1 MQRNKPTKDQLRA
14 YLNREL
20 KNPDMGQILGTSTK
34 HGTQAC
40 VLKHLKNLFVKG
52 QLTII

>member
-1 MQRNKPTKDQLRA
+1 MERKKPTKDQLRA

-20 KNPDMGQILGTSTK
+20 KNPDMGHILGTTTK

-40 VLKHLKNLFVKG
+40 VLKNIKDLFAKG
-52 QLTII
+52 HLTIQ